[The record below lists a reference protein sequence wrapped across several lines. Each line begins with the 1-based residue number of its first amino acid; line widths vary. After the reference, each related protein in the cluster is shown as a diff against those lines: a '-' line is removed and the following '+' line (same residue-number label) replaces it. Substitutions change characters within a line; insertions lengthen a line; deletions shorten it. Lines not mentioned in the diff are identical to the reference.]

1 MQTTGKPTATGNRAL
16 KLGAFIGV
24 ILLGLTA
31 AAKLSGMT
39 GDGTIAIILVLL
51 YLAAAAILLAPYE
64 TKNHHMCG

>member
-1 MQTTGKPTATGNRAL
+1 MQTISKPTATGNRAL

-24 ILLGLTA
+24 ILLGLAA

-51 YLAAAAILLAPYE
+51 YLAAAAILLAPQE
-64 TKNHHMCG
+64 TKRRHMCG